1 MVVSSASVAKRD
13 YSEMATRLVVAAI
26 GSKNRW
32 RRVIVLA
39 IVVLALVGGAGVL
52 AVRGVAANQAA
63 TLEADWRALQACL
76 LGDALAAGETPAARL
91 ALVELSA
98 LAVPIDQRA
107 KPNEV
112 PWPVSC
118 APAAAALSEHAPGA
132 EQGATELQADAK
144 VLAAVLR
151 DDLTATVDIQ
161 KELERVWSDAAR
173 AHLEA
178 APDPQARILAPKP
191 AVTLFTNRAFRDQPR
206 ALEGELALSSIHP
219 EPAPWGDLR
228 FLVDDRQLG
237 GPPVACTTN
246 GSKPAIDCERVPVQ
260 VSKLPSPRLIASV
273 EQHASA
279 IYACGDRGMAGV
291 FWPDGRPM
299 LPATVPGVTTYG
311 AVSRADGSA
320 ALLARKEGQ
329 RDLELVSAPATG
341 PATEQPS
348 LLAGDVDAPEDATI
362 AWDWLLYRSSA
373 KAFTSPHHLMA
384 RKLRDFAPP
393 TDVGPL
399 PAPPAPNPRD
409 PTLSQPMLIACRTD
423 DALVVRVRGADA
435 DAVAFYSGGRW
446 SAPQSLTTRGG
457 VLTCRAHEAVVTLI
471 LPAPDG
477 KTSTIEQSRCDLSG
491 CTATRLD
498 LKDLLAGTPA
508 LVPEDAAH
516 LSAADVDGR
525 LALVWSAGATGG
537 LRMRVAPLE
546 RIKATPDVV
555 IFNGRDESGAS
566 RVGLV
571 TELRLLPA
579 SSYGL
584 LFVNTTVGVRAFR
597 IDSDGKLT
605 AVRVSAAR

>member
-1 MVVSSASVAKRD
+1 MVVTSASVAKRD

-32 RRVIVLA
+32 RRVAVMA
-39 IVVLALVGGAGVL
+39 VVVLALVGGAGFL

-63 TLEADWRALQACL
+63 TLEADWRALQACV
-76 LGDALAAGETPAARL
+76 LGDALAPGETPETRL
-91 ALVELSA
+91 ALVELA
-98 LAVPIDQRA
+98 AVAVPMDQRA
-107 KPNEV
+107 KPNEL
-112 PWPVSC
+112 PWPSSC

-132 EQGATELQADAK
+132 EQGAAELQADARA
-144 VLAAVLR
+144 LAAALR
-151 DDLTATVDIQ
+151 DDPAATVDIH
-161 KELERVWSDAAR
+161 KEVARVWSDAAR
-173 AHLEA
+173 AQLVA
-178 APDPQARILAPKP
+178 APDPQARLVAPKP
-191 AVTLFTNRAFRDQPR
+191 AVPLFTNAAFRDQPR

-228 FLVDDRQLG
+228 FLVEDKQLG

-273 EQHASA
+273 EPKASA
-279 IYACGDRGMAGV
+279 LYACGDRGTAGV
-291 FWPDGRPM
+291 FWPDGRAL
-299 LPATVPGVTTYG
+299 LPPTVTGVTTYG

-320 ALLARKEGQ
+320 TLLARKEGQ
-329 RDLELVSAPATG
+329 HDLELVSAPVTG

-348 LLAGDVDAPEDATI
+348 LLASDVDVPEDATI
-362 AWDWLLYRSSA
+362 AWDWLVYRSSG

-384 RKLRDFAPP
+384 RKLKDFALP

-409 PTLSQPMLIACRTD
+409 PTLSQPMVVACRTD
-423 DALVVRVRGADA
+423 DALVLRVRGAEA
-435 DAVAFYSGGRW
+435 DAVAFFSGGRW
-446 SAPQSLTTRGG
+446 SAPQTLTARAG
-457 VLTCRAHEAVVTLI
+457 VLTCRAHEAVVTTV
-471 LPAPDG
+471 LPSADG
-477 KTSTIEQSRCDLSG
+477 KPSTIEQSRCDLSG

-498 LKDLLAGTPA
+498 LKDLLIGTPA

-537 LRMRVAPLE
+537 LRLRVAPLE
-546 RIKATPDVV
+546 RIKATPDAV
-555 IFNGRDESGAS
+555 IFDGRDESGAS

-579 SSYGL
+579 SSYAV
-584 LFVNTTVGVRAFR
+584 LFVNTTVGARAFR

-605 AVRVSAAR
+605 PVRVSAAH